1 MVLLSVPLLLAAT
14 GELISERGGVL
25 NIGLEGMML
34 SGAFFS
40 FLGVYLW
47 HNVPLGVL
55 TGMGAGVVVALI
67 MALLCVRLRSDQ
79 IVVGVGLNLLVLG
92 VTTFTFREIFATQ
105 AEVRLDYP
113 QPIAIPGLSELPVV
127 GRPLF
132 QQTLLGY
139 LSFVAVGAA
148 WFVLYRTSFGLSLR
162 AAGESPAAADT
173 AGASVNRIRTIGT
186 CVAGALAGAAGAYLS
201 VGRLGIFNEG
211 MTGGRG
217 FLALAAVIFGGWRP
231 LGVMAAALVFG
242 AADALQLRLQ
252 SYESIPREVW
262 LAMAMVAAAALVVAR
277 VRRGDRD
284 TSVLRHGRRRR
295 GRRRRRR
302 PVRDRSRVALPTAA
316 VADDALRPRAARP
329 RRSGR
334 PGPHAERSRHSVSA
348 RRGHV
353 TFRFGSQASCSP
365 RLPSSPPTLRI
376 GVSPALSFAGCRE
389 RRH

>member
-1 MVLLSVPLLLAAT
+1 VGPFDTAWLASMVLLSVPLLLAAT

-79 IVVGVGLNLLVLG
+79 IVVGVGLNLLALG

-262 LAMAMVAAAALVVAR
+262 LVMAMVAAAALVVAR
-277 VRRGDRD
+277 LRRGDRD
-284 TSVLRHGRRRR
+284 TSVAVTIVGGAVVAVGVALFVIGPEWHFPPQLWLTMPYVLALLALGGLVGRVHMPSALATPYRR
-295 GRRRRRR
+295 GE
-302 PVRDRSRVALPTAA
+302 DT
-316 VADDALRPRAARP
+316 
-329 RRSGR
+329 
-334 PGPHAERSRHSVSA
+334 
-348 RRGHV
+348 
-353 TFRFGSQASCSP
+353 
-365 RLPSSPPTLRI
+365 
-376 GVSPALSFAGCRE
+376 
-389 RRH
+389 